1 MSGGLVYAAA
11 GYDGIVILQTYT
23 PQPNDTLHFSAN
35 PGVRGDIFRCAI
47 GGLPGIRVGVERSSD
62 LLHWENWMDL
72 ILPSTPLDLER
83 PIEPTEPAQFFR
95 ATIR

>member
-1 MSGGLVYAAA
+1 MYVAAGADGLVIRYTYA
-11 GYDGIVILQTYT
+11 
-23 PQPNDTLHFSAN
+23 PQPKGSLYFSAN
-35 PGVRGDIFRCAI
+35 PGVGGDTFRCAI
-47 GGLPGIRVGVERSSD
+47 GGLPGLRVGVERSSD